1 MSLVDKTNKVVFDL
15 VKCYLKGS
23 LTFHLEP
30 EEAKVMCW
38 DNQQAFVNATIH
50 NQLLQNY
57 PVNNEFSKLF
67 FKKLI
72 DCIESYHEIHD
83 DFYTFLCFLMNKK
96 SLNTFCHRHYVLN
109 NDTRNIIT
117 IMETNNMVVNGTTGM
132 RTWEA
137 ALTLADWALS
147 NKDVFAHKKV
157 VELGSGVGFTGITI
171 AKECNLES
179 IVLTDCHN
187 DVLKTIKRNIKI
199 NLPKLNNSDDA
210 QPNAVSNIDV
220 MMLDWN
226 DAEDLKNNLVPDIL
240 IGADIVYDPSI
251 LQPLCNVIKSFFDK
265 NDLLEVYI
273 ASMIRNVDTFNSF
286 LEALEYNE
294 FKYFKLAQENCVF
307 IEWDHNNKQRC
318 TLKIIKNK

>member
-1 MSLVDKTNKVVFDL
+1 MSLVDKTNKVVLDL

-23 LTFHLEP
+23 LAFHLEP

-72 DCIESYHEIHD
+72 DCIKSYHEIHD
-83 DFYTFLCFLMNKK
+83 DFYTFLCFLMNKE

-187 DVLKTIKRNIKI
+187 DVLKTIKRNIEI
-199 NLPKLNNSDDA
+199 NFPKLNNSDDA
-210 QPNAVSNIDV
+210 QPDAVSNIDV

-286 LEALEYNE
+286 LEALGKYYNH
-294 FKYFKLAQENCVF
+294 YN
-307 IEWDHNNKQRC
+307 
-318 TLKIIKNK
+318 